1 MQKVVRSA
9 RHTGL
14 VVSNLNRSLDF
25 YSGVL
30 GLEVVGRKKE
40 KGPYIDSVVGIKGVE
55 LEWIKLRTQDGY
67 IIELLNYISHPD
79 TSSASAPARS
89 NRLGCSHVAFTVND
103 IDPLYEK
110 LTAEGFACNS
120 KPQVSPD
127 GKVKVM
133 YAHDPD
139 GIILELVQEIK

>member
-1 MQKVVRSA
+1 MQKAVRSA

-14 VVSNLNRSLDF
+14 VVSDLGRSLEF
-25 YSGVL
+25 YGGLL
-30 GLEVVGRKKE
+30 GLEVIGRKTE
-40 KGPYIDSVVGIKGVE
+40 KGPYIDSLVGIKDVE
-55 LEWIKLRTQDGY
+55 LEWIKMRTQDGY
-67 IIELLNYISHPD
+67 IIELLKYISHPD
-79 TSSASAPARS
+79 ASSSAAPARS

-103 IDPLYEK
+103 IDSLYEK

-127 GKVKVM
+127 GKVKLV

>member
-1 MQKVVRSA
+1 MQKTVRAA

-14 VVSNLNRSLDF
+14 VVSDLDRSLGF

-30 GLEVVGRKKE
+30 GFEMVGRKKE
-40 KGPYIDSVVGIKGVE
+40 KGAYIDSLVGIKDVE

-67 IIELLNYISHPD
+67 IIELLKYISHPD
-79 TSSASAPARS
+79 SASAGMPAKS
-89 NRLGCSHVAFTVND
+89 NRLGCSHVAFTVYD
-103 IDPLYEK
+103 IDSLYK
-110 LTAEGFACNS
+110 ALIAKGYACNS
-120 KPQVSPD
+120 MPQTSPD